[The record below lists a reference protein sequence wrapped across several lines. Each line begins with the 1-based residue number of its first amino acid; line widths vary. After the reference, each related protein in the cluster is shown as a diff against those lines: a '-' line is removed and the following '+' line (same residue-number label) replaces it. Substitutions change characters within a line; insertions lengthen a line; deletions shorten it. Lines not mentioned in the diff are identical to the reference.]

1 MRYTEKDGKQAF
13 AQMVAAAKRSGVDVT
28 GWVLQTGSPS
38 AGRAWRVFRED
49 ERGGQASAFPG
60 TDRGYIGWTPREAC
74 MFMDGV
80 CNAFELL
87 GGRA

>member
-1 MRYTEKDGKQAF
+1 MVRRWWMILSGRRR
-13 AQMVAAAKRSGVDVT
+13 AQR
-28 GWVLQTGSPS
+28 
-38 AGRAWRVFRED
+38 RAWRVFRED